1 MMRFGE
7 IEFPAR
13 LVIFDKDGTLIR
25 FGTLWRTWFAR
36 MMEVVHAQVR
46 PTPEFRLGLA
56 ATLGYEPDDEE
67 WDPAGPLTLASTAEV
82 SLLVAGEIYHYL
94 GKTWPEAL
102 AIVGEGERRAREL
115 LLTETLEPVADVR
128 DLFLRLKGAGLAIA
142 IATTDTRQPTE
153 AALAQLGVTELV
165 DASVCG
171 DDGLPLK
178 PAPAMA
184 LALCQRLGIPPH
196 ETAMVGD
203 TVADLEMARQAGL
216 GLCVG
221 VTSGANGADL
231 LAPLAD
237 CVLGSIA
244 EIEVLSMAE
253 GVS

>member
-1 MMRFGE
+1 MVRFGE

-13 LVIFDKDGTLIR
+13 LVVFDKDGTLIC
-25 FGTLWRTWFAR
+25 FGALWRTWFAK
-36 MMEVVHAQVR
+36 MMDVVYEQVR
-46 PTPEFRLGLA
+46 PTLEFRLGLA

-82 SLLVAGEIYHYL
+82 GQLVAGQIYRYL

-102 AIVGEGERRAREL
+102 IIVGEGERRAREM
-115 LLTETLEPVADVR
+115 LLTEPVEPVADVR
-128 DLFLRLKGAGLAIA
+128 ALFLRLKAAGLAIA

-153 AALAQLGVTELV
+153 AALAQLGVTDLV
-165 DASVCG
+165 DAMVCG

-184 LALCQRLGIPPH
+184 LALCAKLGISPQQA
-196 ETAMVGD
+196 AMVGD
-203 TVADLEMARQAGL
+203 TVADMEMAQQAGM
-216 GLCVG
+216 GLRVG
-221 VTSGANGADL
+221 VTSGANDANL

-244 EIEVLSMAE
+244 EIEALPVAE
-253 GVS
+253 GAG